1 MNDLYEHKFKRHSL
15 LCTIHVI
22 YTAVSVDTSVV
33 WVKTQYQ
40 NIPDTNKL
48 LIHSLIIQDSIL
60 KVMYHQIH

>member
-1 MNDLYEHKFKRHSL
+1 MNDLYEHKFKRHNL
-15 LCTIHVI
+15 LCTKHVI

-48 LIHSLIIQDSIL
+48 LIHSLIIQDS
-60 KVMYHQIH
+60 